1 MFAPDINEWLPDESS
16 AKSDTAMT
24 IKIETIGV
32 IAKVQGESEAV
43 GATIKQLVAFLTQK
57 SCNVVY
63 DKSINNFIKTLQ
75 IAPTLLSRSDLAQ
88 QSDLIVVVGG
98 DGTFL
103 SAVRSLAEFKIPIL
117 GINLGHLGFLMNISP
132 DSMLTHMEQILQG
145 NYIDEG
151 RFLLQSQIIRNGNII
166 SQADAFNDVVVHI
179 RDVARMV
186 EFETYING
194 QFVNY
199 QRADGLVVSTPTGST
214 AYALSS
220 GGPLLHATLDAIA
233 LVPICPHTLTNRP
246 LVINASS
253 KVEIVIGNREQ
264 TTSQVTFDG
273 QTAFDV
279 RPGDRI
285 VIEKKDHKIH
295 LIHPASYDYYDIL
308 RAKLHWSKQL

>member
-1 MFAPDINEWLPDESS
+1 
-16 AKSDTAMT
+16 MT
-24 IKIETIGV
+24 VKIRTIGI
-32 IAKVQGESEAV
+32 IAKNQGEREAV
-43 GATIKQLVAFLTQK
+43 GATIKQLVEFLIHK
-57 SCNVVY
+57 SCTIVY
-63 DKSINNFIKTLQ
+63 DKSTENLSRFLHIDT
-75 IAPTLLSRSDLAQ
+75 PLLSRSALAERA
-88 QSDLIVVVGG
+88 DLIVVVGG

-103 SAVRSLAEFKIPIL
+103 SAVRSLAQTSIPIL

-132 DSMLTHMEQILQG
+132 DSMIMHMEQILLG
-145 NYIDEG
+145 NYVDEG
-151 RFLLQSQIIRNGNII
+151 RFLLESQIMRNGEAI
-166 SQADAFNDVVVHI
+166 SQADAFNDVVIHI
-179 RDVARMV
+179 RDVARMI

-220 GGPLLHATLDAIA
+220 GGPLL
-233 LVPICPHTLTNRP
+233 
-246 LVINASS
+246 VINASS

-279 RPGDRI
+279 KPGDRI
-285 VIEKKDHKIH
+285 VIQKKAHKIH
-295 LIHPASYDYYDIL
+295 LIHPANYDYYEIL